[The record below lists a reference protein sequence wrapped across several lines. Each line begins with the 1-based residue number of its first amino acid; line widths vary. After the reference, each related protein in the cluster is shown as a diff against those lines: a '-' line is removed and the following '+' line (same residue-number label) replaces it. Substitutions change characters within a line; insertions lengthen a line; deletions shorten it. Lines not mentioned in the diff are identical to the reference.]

1 MTTSSKMKG
10 YRAEAEVV
18 KLFTAS
24 NIQAKRQPL
33 SGAHKDFKGDVV
45 LPNGDRIEVKNRES
59 IANYI
64 WEWLAQG
71 GAKYLVLRK
80 NHRVPLAVMPLTEL
94 GELLR
99 IKQEYEQ
106 TRAGC
111 I

>member
-1 MTTSSKMKG
+1 MSKSKDKG
-10 YRAEAEVV
+10 TRAENEVV
-18 KLFTAS
+18 RILNEAGVD
-24 NIQAKRQPL
+24 AKRQPM
-33 SGAHKDFKGDVV
+33 SGMLADYKGDVI
-45 LPNGDRIEVKNRES
+45 LPSGDLIEVKNRES

-94 GELLR
+94 GELLQ
-99 IKQEYEQ
+99 IKQEYGQIRE
-106 TRAGC
+106 AS

>member
-10 YRAEAEVV
+10 YRAEVEVV

-59 IANYI
+59 IAEYL
-64 WEWLAQG
+64 WTWLAQG
-71 GAKYLVLRK
+71 DAKYLVLRK
-80 NHRVPLAVMPLTEL
+80 NHKEPLA
-94 GELLR
+94 LLKLDDL
-99 IKQEYEQ
+99 ITLLAQVQKLPAE
-106 TRAGC
+106 
-111 I
+111 

>member
-1 MTTSSKMKG
+1 MKG

-59 IANYI
+59 IAEYL
-64 WEWLAQG
+64 WTWLAQG
-71 GAKYLVLRK
+71 DAKYLVLRK
-80 NHRVPLAVMPLTEL
+80 NHKEPLVLLTLADLIALMQKLPAE
-94 GELLR
+94 
-99 IKQEYEQ
+99 
-106 TRAGC
+106 
-111 I
+111 